1 MPLCEGRATGPGQ
14 VQPCPDAR
22 NDSTVRGRQGDL
34 VLCDACT
41 EFRFP
46 SGIVS
51 SMSEVPLLKSSDCHS
66 SSECN
71 KTDSVVPVQY
81 SSEIDIDEVLCFLK
95 SAFTTGTV
103 DTLKA
108 IAVSFYT
115 ADELS
120 VAKAKLQKTAK
131 NVGQSSNQSIIS
143 LLTYDKTHML
153 TLNTELQYE
162 KSQ

>member
-1 MPLCEGRATGPGQ
+1 
-14 VQPCPDAR
+14 
-22 NDSTVRGRQGDL
+22 
-34 VLCDACT
+34 
-41 EFRFP
+41 
-46 SGIVS
+46 
-51 SMSEVPLLKSSDCHS
+51 
-66 SSECN
+66 
-71 KTDSVVPVQY
+71 
-81 SSEIDIDEVLCFLK
+81 
-95 SAFTTGTV
+95 V